1 MLVTRRLMRNLA
13 GQFGAGAPSQAD
25 KLGPWSRA
33 LMTATLAVSA
43 AVAVTDVQAQQQQQ
57 RQVMP
62 ERSAT
67 NWGGQLGSIFG
78 AAAGAAIGQ
87 SADPAVRRVIVGA
100 STEAGRNAGQI
111 AVGSVYQGQRQ
122 QASVQRIPQETV
134 DHLDRLG
141 LNAAFAYDEMMRVRA
156 QFERGIVSSTQA
168 AQAQQRFSVA
178 RDQFAG
184 SVRSARMQGHTV
196 DTWSQMSTALQQR
209 FVNEQEVAF
218 LAQGMAERLN
228 RPGGPGFQDPNVA
241 QDRTSLSDLR
251 ERMAQQRYHDDRHH
265 APVMR

>member
-1 MLVTRRLMRNLA
+1 MKVTRQLIGQLA
-13 GQFGAGAPSQAD
+13 GQFGAGLPTQSD
-25 KLGPWSRA
+25 KLGPWARV

-43 AVAVTDVQAQQQQQ
+43 AVALQDVQAQQQQQ

-62 ERSAT
+62 ERSAV
-67 NWGGQLGSIFG
+67 NWGGQLGTIFG
-78 AAAGAAIGQ
+78 AAAGAALGQ
-87 SADPAVRRVIVGA
+87 NVDPAVRRVIVGA
-100 STEAGRNAGQI
+100 SAEAGRNAGHI
-111 AVGSVYQGQRQ
+111 AIGSVYQGHDQ
-122 QASVQRIPQETV
+122 QSAVHRIPEQTA

-141 LNAAFAYDEMMRVRA
+141 LNAAFAYDEMMRIRA
-156 QFERGIVSSTQA
+156 QADRGFVSTSQA
-168 AQAQQRFSVA
+168 AQAQQRFNVA

-184 SVRSARMQGHTV
+184 SVRSARMQGHSV
-196 DTWSQMSTALQQR
+196 ETWTQMSTALQQR

-251 ERMAQQRYHDDRHH
+251 DRMAQQRQHDVSRY